1 MRFDQK
7 LAEDDP
13 KSPDQREG
21 LANGHCELSHALRSV
36 GRPAEAKSGYDR
48 AISLLEELVK
58 DGPTRTFSR
67 SLLAASLLGRGLA
80 RRDLGDPAGAAA
92 DTRRAL
98 SLFEALPSRAGEEM
112 FYTACCHAALAGL
125 AGNEA
130 SGVPAAEPKT
140 QAEQAMAMLRKTI
153 DLGYRN
159 ALAFRNE
166 SALDP
171 LAQAGRLQEAAPGA
185 GETIA
190 RQAAEADMTEGN
202 AVMID
207 VRFSI
212 GPAARPN
219 SGPVDSRKRTPR

>member
-1 MRFDQK
+1 MLLSATGKPSEAQAELRKAIALHQK

-13 KSPDQREG
+13 KSPDHREG

-48 AISLLEELVK
+48 AITLLEKLVK

-67 SLLAASLLGRGLA
+67 SLLAASLRGRGLA

-98 SLFEALPSRAGEEM
+98 SLFEGLPSRGGEDM

-125 AGNEA
+125 SGNDA
-130 SGVPAAEPKT
+130 SGVPAAEAKT
-140 QAEQAMAMLRKTI
+140 QAEQAMAMLRKTV

-166 SALDP
+166 SALDA
-171 LAQAGRLQEAAPGA
+171 L
-185 GETIA
+185 
-190 RQAAEADMTEGN
+190 
-202 AVMID
+202 
-207 VRFSI
+207 
-212 GPAARPN
+212 
-219 SGPVDSRKRTPR
+219 RKREDFKRLLKEVENPLPAKPKK